1 MYRSNASQIKL
12 GSLKSEYIDDLNS
25 RYIKIKGSWQ
35 MKLFLVGT
43 KIGEA

>member
-1 MYRSNASQIKL
+1 MYQNNASRIEL

-35 MKLFLVGT
+35 MKLSLVWRLG
-43 KIGEA
+43 

>member
-1 MYRSNASQIKL
+1 MYRSNASQIEL
-12 GSLKSEYIDDLNS
+12 GSLKSEYIDDLTS

-35 MKLFLVGT
+35 MKLFLVGV